1 MSEREGQIQRAA
13 KIVLSPIFRSLWR
26 IHVTGAEMLPTTGPA
41 ILCPN
46 HVSVIDSFVLP
57 MTLARRITFVGKA
70 EYLDSWKTRRL
81 FPALGMI
88 PIDRS
93 GGDAAQAALD
103 TAARVLEA
111 DEFFGIYPEGTRSR
125 DGVLHKG
132 KTGPARLAVRTGAPI
147 IPVGIVGTRELQ
159 PPDQS
164 VPSPFRPVEVRFG
177 EPIDV
182 GARCRGISD
191 HLGLRTVTDE
201 LMFEIASLSGQDY
214 LNEYA
219 NKPTD
224 DDRPSSATVLT
235 TAA

>member
-1 MSEREGQIQRAA
+1 M
-13 KIVLSPIFRSLWR
+13 VLSPIFRSLWR
-26 IHVTGAEMLPTTGPA
+26 VHVEGAELLPSEGPA

-46 HVSVIDSFVLP
+46 HVAAIDSFMLP
-57 MTLARRITFVGKA
+57 LTLSRRITFVGKS
-70 EYLDSWKTRRL
+70 EYLDDWKTRRL

-88 PIDRS
+88 PIDRT

-111 DEFFGIYPEGTRSR
+111 GEFFGIYPEGTRSR

-147 IPVGIVGTRELQ
+147 VPVGIIGTRELQ
-159 PPDQS
+159 PPDRS
-164 VPSPFRPVEVRFG
+164 VPVPFRPVEVRFG
-177 EPIDV
+177 TPIDV
-182 GARCRGISD
+182 AARCAGPSD
-191 HLGLRTVTDE
+191 HVGLRAITDE

-214 LNEYA
+214 VNEYA
-219 NKPTD
+219 TRPTAE
-224 DDRPSSATVLT
+224 DRPSSTTVLA